1 MVFSVAS
8 GIGMRTHI
16 RAAALIAML
25 FSVTLP
31 VWAATP
37 NEFYTSLLRRGV
49 AAYEAQRYDDA
60 ARSLRLAAFGFVDN
74 VEQYQTAHVYLAL
87 TYERLGSEDRAR
99 DSARRVVAAQRIEAR
114 FLSVPLP
121 QNVRAGFDALSARV
135 LTAPEIQ
142 LLRSTAPPRTAPTT
156 TTATRPPATTTTQPS
171 TPPQTATTQPSTAPQ
186 IATTQPPATTQPR
199 NTTTTNPPPV
209 TTQPATAQPSTTQ
222 PATIPPTTTPSQSRG
237 TNPTTTT
244 PPPATTQPRTTP
256 AQPQPQPQTS
266 SQTRPPAA
274 QPPQTQATPPRT
286 TPAAPKPSAGEVASR
301 LIAADRALATSNL
314 NEARQIYRELLTVAT
329 ERATLIRIA
338 EGFYRARDF
347 QGALSAFQQL
357 GTLQRGEEPYR
368 YYVAVSLYETGQYD
382 RAKRELAAAL
392 PFIEVTPDVARYR
405 TKIEGAL

>member
-1 MVFSVAS
+1 
-8 GIGMRTHI
+8 
-16 RAAALIAML
+16 ML
-25 FSVTLP
+25 FGVTLP
-31 VWAATP
+31 VCAATP

-60 ARSLRLAAFGFVDN
+60 ARSLRLAAFGFVEN

-87 TYERLGSEDRAR
+87 TYERLGNEDRAR
-99 DSARRVVAAQRIEAR
+99 DSARRVVAAQRIESR
-114 FLSVPLP
+114 FMSVPLP
-121 QNVRAGFDALSARV
+121 QNVRAAFDALSARV

-142 LLRSTAPPRTAPTT
+142 LLRAAAPPRTTPT
-156 TTATRPPATTTTQPS
+156 TTATRPPATTTTTTTTQPVS
-171 TPPQTATTQPSTAPQ
+171 PPQT
-186 IATTQPPATTQPR
+186 ATTQPPATTQPV
-199 NTTTTNPPPV
+199 P
-209 TTQPATAQPSTTQ
+209 AQPSTT
-222 PATIPPTTTPSQSRG
+222 PPTTTPSQSRG
-237 TNPTTTT
+237 TNNTTTT
-244 PPPATTQPRTTP
+244 PPPVTTQPRTTP

-266 SQTRPPAA
+266 SQTRPPVT
-274 QPPQTQATPPRT
+274 QPGQTQATPPRT
-286 TPAAPKPSAGEVASR
+286 TPAAPRLSAGEVASR

-314 NEARQIYRELLTVAT
+314 TEARRIYRELLTVAT
-329 ERATLIRIA
+329 DRTTLIRIA